1 MITISIC
8 MIVKNEEA
16 VLERCLDNFS
26 KAADEIIIVDTGSTD
41 RTQEI
46 AAKYTNQIFP
56 YVWKGDFAHARNF
69 SFSKATM
76 DYILCIDAD
85 EVLDD
90 ENLEKLLHLKKV
102 LLPEIDIVQ
111 MYYCNQLQYNTVY
124 NYDKEYRPKLYKRV
138 RHFTFEDPIHE
149 TIRLE
154 PVIYDSEIEI
164 LHKPQSLHAGRDFDG
179 FLRLFD
185 QEGSLSKR
193 LHNMYAKELFIVGTD
208 DDFLRAV
215 PIFEHTLMD
224 LNAPQDTLQE
234 AFLVLAHAYR
244 IQNSVVLFF
253 KYVTKL
259 LCMEACSEI
268 CCELGDFYAAQRD
281 LEEAQL
287 WYYNAIHE
295 TTSVL
300 SIEYQSNYP
309 QAKLDRLESV
319 GILETE

>member
-16 VLERCLDNFS
+16 VLERCLNNFS

-41 RTQEI
+41 HTWTI
-46 AAKYTNQIFP
+46 ASKYTDKIYP
-56 YVWKGDFAHARNF
+56 YIWKGDFAHARNF

-90 ENLEKLLHLKKV
+90 ENLEKLLNLKKV

-111 MYYCNQLQYNTVY
+111 MYYTNQLEYNTVY

-138 RHFTFEDPIHE
+138 RHFTFQDPIHE
-149 TIRLE
+149 IVRLE

-164 LHKPQSLHAGRDFDG
+164 LHKPQGLHASRDFDG
-179 FLRLFD
+179 FLRLFEK
-185 QEGSLSKR
+185 EGKLSKR
-193 LHNMYAKELFIVGTD
+193 LHNMYAKELFIAGTD
-208 DDFLRAV
+208 NDFLQAIPV
-215 PIFEHTLMD
+215 FEHTLID
-224 LNAPQDTLQE
+224 LKAGQDTLQE

-244 IQNSVVLFF
+244 IQNNTVLFF
-253 KYVTKL
+253 KYAMKL
-259 LCMEACSEI
+259 VCLGGCSEI
-268 CCELGDFYAAQRD
+268 CCELGDFYVEQGD
-281 LEEAQL
+281 LEEAQI

-295 TTSVL
+295 TSCIL
-300 SIEYQSNYP
+300 SIEYQNNYP
-309 QAKLDRLESV
+309 QAKLDQISNPV
-319 GILETE
+319 KH